1 MLITLTIFFSIIIFG
16 YGLSK
21 LGKLRKE
28 NSEITEEDI
37 KNIVKEGTES
47 GIIEEE
53 EKEMIQSIFDF
64 SETTVTEVLTPRI
77 MVFALDMNETLGSV
91 WEKIVEQ
98 GFSRIPVYDGTID
111 KVVGILHTKDLLKYD
126 KTKDKDVKLKNLIK
140 EALFVPITKNLD
152 EMLKDFKRK
161 RTHIAIII
169 DEYGGT
175 EGIVTIEDL
184 IEEILGEI
192 QDEFDHEE
200 ELITKIGEK
209 IFDVK
214 GDMVVEE
221 VNEEFGINIPL
232 SNEYDTIS
240 GYIYDELGKMAE
252 VSDQIR
258 GENFILK
265 IMEVDNKR
273 IEKVRVII
281 KENEKEIVHDGKD

>member
-1 MLITLTIFFSIIIFG
+1 MVVIVIITAFLSITLFS
-16 YGLSK
+16 YGFHK
-21 LGKLRKE
+21 LKNLKKE
-28 NSEITEEDI
+28 NLEITEEDI
-37 KNIVKEGTES
+37 KNIVKEGGET
-47 GIIEEE
+47 GVIEEE
-53 EKEMIQSIFDF
+53 EREMIQSIFDF
-64 SETTVTEVLTPRI
+64 SDTTVMEVLTPRI
-77 MVFALDMNETLGSV
+77 MVFALDMKKTLGEV
-91 WEKIVEQ
+91 WDEIVEQ

-111 KVVGILHTKDLLKYD
+111 KIVGILHIKDLLKYD
-126 KTKDKDVKLKNLIK
+126 RNRDKNVKLKELIK
-140 EALFVPITKNLD
+140 EVLFVPITKNLG
-152 EMLKDFKRK
+152 EMLEDFKKK

-192 QDEFDHEE
+192 QDEFDQEDE
-200 ELITKIGEK
+200 VIKKIGEK
-209 IFDVK
+209 IFDIR

-240 GYIYDELGKMAE
+240 GYIHDELGKMAE

-258 GENFILK
+258 GDDFILK
-265 IMEVDNKR
+265 IMEMDNKR

-281 KENEKEIVHDGKD
+281 IEENKEIDNG